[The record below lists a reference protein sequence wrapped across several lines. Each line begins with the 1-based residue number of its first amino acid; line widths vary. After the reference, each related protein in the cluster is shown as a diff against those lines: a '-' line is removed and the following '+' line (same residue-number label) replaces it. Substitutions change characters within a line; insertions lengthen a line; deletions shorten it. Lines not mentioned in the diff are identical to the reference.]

1 MGDAIIGSWAEVV
14 LSELFNFYSKEV
26 SRSETGMIHNFGVSN
41 MWYMIVGED
50 HPDSLEKRG
59 AAREAHLA
67 RITKLAVDGRVLVAG
82 PLPAIDAE
90 DPGSAG
96 FTGSLLVIDFTS
108 LEDAQAWVKQDPYVV
123 GDVYKS
129 VMVKPFKRVLP

>member
-1 MGDAIIGSWAEVV
+1 
-14 LSELFNFYSKEV
+14 
-26 SRSETGMIHNFGVSN
+26 

-50 HPDSLEKRG
+50 YPDSLENRV

-67 RITKLAVDGRVLVAG
+67 RITELDAAGRVLAAG
-82 PLPAIDAE
+82 PLPAVDAE

-96 FTGSLLVIDFTS
+96 FTGSLLVVEFPS
-108 LEDAQAWVKQDPYVV
+108 LEDAKSWADQDPYVA
-123 GDVYKS
+123 GGVYKN